1 MAQPVLSRVAEARTF
16 LSKLWKLTAPY
27 WWSEERWFAR
37 GMLALIVGLN
47 IFSVYLLKLYNDW
60 NGRFFNALQD
70 KNQETFFTELKYFAV
85 LVAVFIV
92 NAMYRVWLRQLLSL
106 RWRQWLT
113 KEYAGTWLADRTYY
127 RMELT
132 GHGTDNPEQRIEQ
145 DIYNFTISTLT
156 ISLTLLSEVM
166 SLVTFAVIL
175 WQLSGAITI
184 PILGGIQ
191 IPGYMMWVAIAYA
204 LVGSWLTYAIGKPLA
219 RINFEQERYNA
230 DFRYRLM
237 RVRENAES
245 IALYEGENDEKR
257 RLTHSFSFIYANYRR
272 LMTYTKRL
280 NGLNAFYGQV
290 ASIFPLVVA
299 APGYFAGAIPLG
311 VLMQTANAFGQV
323 QSSLSWF
330 VDQFQTLAEWK
341 AVVDR
346 LTTFTESMSLART
359 AQHEQAFAKTQSPGG
374 YLALEDVEVALPNG
388 RVLLD
393 DVDLTVRRGERVV
406 IQGPSGSGKT
416 TLFRVL
422 SGLWPF
428 GKGIIRL
435 PAGAKPLFLP
445 QRPYIPIGTLKEAL
459 CYPDKPEAHSDAE
472 VGEAM
477 TLCQLGQFADRL
489 NESGN
494 WAMSMSPG
502 EQQRLSFARALL
514 VKPDWLFLDEAS
526 SALDEATEAAMYRLI
541 AERLPGLTMVSIA
554 HKPSVVA
561 FHNRRVVLDPEAR
574 AISVE
579 APAPA
584 GA

>member
-1 MAQPVLSRVAEARTF
+1 MSAPVLSRVAEARTF
-16 LSKLWKLTAPY
+16 LSKLWKLAAPY

-60 NGRFFNALQD
+60 NGRCFNALQD
-70 KNQETFFTELKYFAV
+70 KDQSAFFGELKYFAI
-85 LVAVFIV
+85 LVAIFII

-113 KEYAGTWLADRTYY
+113 REYTRTWLADRTYY

-156 ISLTLLSEVM
+156 ISLTLISEVM
-166 SLVTFAVIL
+166 SVVTFAVIL

-191 IPGYMMWVAIAYA
+191 IPGYMMWVAIIYA
-204 LVGSWLTYAIGKPLA
+204 LIGSWLTYAIGKPLA

-245 IALYEGENDEKR
+245 IALYDGEDDEKR
-257 RLTHSFSFIYANYRR
+257 RLAHAFSFIYANYRR

-280 NGLNAFYGQV
+280 NGLNSFYGQV

-346 LTTFTESMSLART
+346 LTTFTESMNAARA
-359 AQHEQAFAKTQSPGG
+359 AQHEQAFAKSPSQAGE
-374 YLALEDVEVALPNG
+374 LVLEDVEVALPDG

-393 DVDLTVRRGERVV
+393 DVDLVVRRGDHVI

-428 GKGIIRL
+428 GRGVVRL

-445 QRPYIPIGTLKEAL
+445 QRPYIPIGTLREAV
-459 CYPDKPEAHSDAE
+459 CYPDKPESHSDAE

-477 TLCQLGQFADRL
+477 TLCQLGQFTGRL
-489 NESGN
+489 GESGN

-526 SALDEATEAAMYRLI
+526 SALDDATEAAMYRLI
-541 AERLPGLTMVSIA
+541 AERLPGVTVVSIA
-554 HKPSVVA
+554 HKPGVVA
-561 FHNRRVVLDPEAR
+561 FHDHRVVLDPAAR

-579 APAPA
+579 TLMPA
-584 GA
+584 